1 MLVAQ
6 WDAVHPWPHG
16 AVGGPYEYFYQ
27 YLIDYYG
34 DVFDVS
40 VHGYSPL
47 LHGSTL
53 MKSCIIHH
61 MQPATLASSH
71 LSRCIVDE

>member
-40 VHGYSPL
+40 MHGY
-47 LHGSTL
+47 
-53 MKSCIIHH
+53 C
-61 MQPATLASSH
+61 H
-71 LSRCIVDE
+71 LQCMLRHLNTCTIFITYSLQL